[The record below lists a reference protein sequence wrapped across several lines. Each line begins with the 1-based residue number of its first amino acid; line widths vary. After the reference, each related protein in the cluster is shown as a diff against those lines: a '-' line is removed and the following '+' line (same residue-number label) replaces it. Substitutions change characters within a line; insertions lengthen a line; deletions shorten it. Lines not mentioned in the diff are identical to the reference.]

1 MIINENPT
9 DNKVAVVAETDELL
23 AEVLHHLSE
32 CFEAIEPILIGKN
45 AVSKLE
51 QFQPHIIIFFC
62 HKVSSAEAFYLTL
75 HRTCNGFSSWMH
87 ESIILCAREEAK
99 KCYQLCIDNVFND
112 FCLFKPV
119 YEPFSLRLTVTQA
132 IERRKAHLER
142 AGQRNE
148 FKNIDQEFKSIEKEL
163 DKTVNKIESISK
175 KDWQMAPFFTRFI
188 KQKVDGFQQ
197 SIIND
202 PQENGIEVVNENKI
216 KDSFDRL
223 KSDVT
228 SSEDIKS
235 QEEIQNDAVLAV
247 QDELAKI
254 VADISTQRRQLGET
268 STSLK
273 EVCELDKTHI
283 LLIDND
289 IKSIKMIREALKS
302 DSYVLTIVPGPQQG
316 RDVLN
321 KLSIDVILVDTQPSD
336 MQGAKFLQDI
346 QSSKLHGHIPI
357 IIISRANGKQSVQ
370 HGLRLGASDYI
381 IKPFEKQLIEKRISR
396 LLEAS

>member
-9 DNKVAVVAETDELL
+9 DNKVAIVAETDELL
-23 AEVLHHLSE
+23 TEVLHHLNE
-32 CFEAIEPILIGKN
+32 CFESIEPILIGKN

-51 QFQPHIIIFFC
+51 EFQPHIIIFFC
-62 HKVSSAEAFYLTL
+62 HKVSSAEAFYLTV

-273 EVCELDKTHI
+273 EACELDKTHI

-302 DSYVLTIVPGPQQG
+302 DSYVLTIVADPQQG

-346 QSSKLHGHIPI
+346 QSSNLHGHIPI

>member
-1 MIINENPT
+1 MVIDENPT
-9 DNKVAVVAETDELL
+9 DNKIAVVAETDELL
-23 AEVLHHLSE
+23 TEVLHHLKES
-32 CFEAIEPILIGKN
+32 FEIIEPILIDKN

-51 QFQPHIIIFFC
+51 EFQPHIIIFFC
-62 HKVSSAEAFYLTL
+62 HKVSAAEAFYLTL
-75 HRTCNGFSSWMH
+75 HRTCNGLSSWMH

-132 IERRKAHLER
+132 IERRNIHLEK
-142 AGQRNE
+142 AGRRNE
-148 FKNIDQEFKSIEKEL
+148 FKSIDREFKSIENEL
-163 DKTVNKIESISK
+163 DKTVYKIGCIGKEDGQI
-175 KDWQMAPFFTRFI
+175 APFFAQFI
-188 KQKVDGFQQ
+188 HQKVDAFQQ
-197 SIIND
+197 SIISD
-202 PQENGIEVVNENKI
+202 PQENGLDILDENKVR
-216 KDSFDRL
+216 DSFGRL
-223 KSDVT
+223 KKDVADT
-228 SSEDIKS
+228 DQIKTP
-235 QEEIQNDAVLAV
+235 EEIQNDAVLAV
-247 QDELAKI
+247 QNELAKI

-273 EVCELDKTHI
+273 EACELDKTHI

-302 DSYVLTIVPGPQQG
+302 DNYVVTIVPGPQQG
-316 RDVLN
+316 RDVLD

-357 IIISRANGKQSVQ
+357 VIISRANGRQSVQ

-396 LLEAS
+396 LLEVS

>member
-9 DNKVAVVAETDELL
+9 DNKVAIVAETDELL
-23 AEVLHHLSE
+23 TEVLHHLNE
-32 CFEAIEPILIGKN
+32 CFESIEPILIGKN

-51 QFQPHIIIFFC
+51 EFQPHIIIFFC
-62 HKVSSAEAFYLTL
+62 HKVSSAEAFYLTV

-132 IERRKAHLER
+132 IERRKAHLDR

-273 EVCELDKTHI
+273 EACELDKTYI

-302 DSYVLTIVPGPQQG
+302 DSYVLTIVADPQQG

>member
-9 DNKVAVVAETDELL
+9 DNKVAIVAETDELL
-23 AEVLHHLSE
+23 TEVLHHLNE
-32 CFEAIEPILIGKN
+32 CFESIEPILIGKN

-51 QFQPHIIIFFC
+51 EFQPHIIIFFC

-273 EVCELDKTHI
+273 EACELDKTHI

-302 DSYVLTIVPGPQQG
+302 DSYVLTIVADPQQG

>member
-9 DNKVAVVAETDELL
+9 DNKVAIVAETDELL
-23 AEVLHHLSE
+23 TEVLHHLNE
-32 CFEAIEPILIGKN
+32 CFESIEPILIGKN

-51 QFQPHIIIFFC
+51 EFQPHIIIFFC
-62 HKVSSAEAFYLTL
+62 HKVSSAEAFYLTV

-228 SSEDIKS
+228 SSEDFKS

-273 EVCELDKTHI
+273 EACELDKTYI

-302 DSYVLTIVPGPQQG
+302 DSYVLTIVADPQQG

>member
-9 DNKVAVVAETDELL
+9 DNKVAIVAETDELL
-23 AEVLHHLSE
+23 TEVLHHLNE
-32 CFEAIEPILIGKN
+32 CFESIEPILIGKN

-51 QFQPHIIIFFC
+51 EFQPHIIIFFC
-62 HKVSSAEAFYLTL
+62 HKVSSAEAFYLTV

-87 ESIILCAREEAK
+87 ESIILCTREEAK

-273 EVCELDKTHI
+273 EACELDKTYI

-302 DSYVLTIVPGPQQG
+302 DSYVLTIVADPQQG

-346 QSSKLHGHIPI
+346 QSSNLHGHIPI

>member
-9 DNKVAVVAETDELL
+9 DNKVAIVAETDELL
-23 AEVLHHLSE
+23 TEVLHHLNE
-32 CFEAIEPILIGKN
+32 CFESIEPILIGKN

-51 QFQPHIIIFFC
+51 EFQPHIIIFFC
-62 HKVSSAEAFYLTL
+62 HKVSSAEAFYLTV

-273 EVCELDKTHI
+273 EACELDKTYI

-302 DSYVLTIVPGPQQG
+302 DSYVLTIVADPQQG

-346 QSSKLHGHIPI
+346 QSSNLHGHIPI

>member
-1 MIINENPT
+1 MLIDENPT
-9 DNKVAVVAETDELL
+9 DNKVAIVAETDELL
-23 AEVLHHLSE
+23 TEVLHHLKES
-32 CFEAIEPILIGKN
+32 FETIEPILIDKN
-45 AVSKLE
+45 TASKLE

-62 HKVSSAEAFYLTL
+62 HKVSAAEALYLTM
-75 HRTCNGFSSWMH
+75 HRTCKGFSSWMH
-87 ESIILCAREEAK
+87 ESIILCTREEAK

-132 IERRKAHLER
+132 IERRNIHLEK
-142 AGQRNE
+142 AGRRNE
-148 FKNIDQEFKSIEKEL
+148 FKSIDREFKSIENEL
-163 DKTVNKIESISK
+163 DKTVYKIGCIGKTNEQI
-175 KDWQMAPFFTRFI
+175 DPFLTTFVN
-188 KQKVDGFQQ
+188 QKVDAFQQ
-197 SIIND
+197 SIIID
-202 PQENGIEVVNENKI
+202 PQENGLEVIDENKV

-223 KSDVT
+223 KSDVANT
-228 SSEDIKS
+228 DKLKNQED
-235 QEEIQNDAVLAV
+235 IQNDAVLAV
-247 QDELAKI
+247 QNELEKI

-268 STSLK
+268 STNLK

-283 LLIDND
+283 LFIDND

-302 DSYVLTIVPGPQQG
+302 DNYVLTIVPDPQQG

-336 MQGAKFLQDI
+336 IQGAKFLQEI

-357 IIISRANGKQSVQ
+357 IIISRANGRQSVQ

>member
-9 DNKVAVVAETDELL
+9 DNKVAIVAETDELL
-23 AEVLHHLSE
+23 TEVLHHLNE
-32 CFEAIEPILIGKN
+32 CFESIEPILIGKN

-51 QFQPHIIIFFC
+51 EFQPHIIIFFC
-62 HKVSSAEAFYLTL
+62 HKVSSAEAFYLTV

-148 FKNIDQEFKSIEKEL
+148 FKSIDQEFKSIEKEL

-273 EVCELDKTHI
+273 EACELDKTHI

-302 DSYVLTIVPGPQQG
+302 DSYVLTIVADPQQG

-346 QSSKLHGHIPI
+346 QSSKLHGHIPV

>member
-9 DNKVAVVAETDELL
+9 DNKVAIVAETDELL
-23 AEVLHHLSE
+23 TEVLHHLNE
-32 CFEAIEPILIGKN
+32 CFESIEPILIGKN

-51 QFQPHIIIFFC
+51 EFQPHIIIFFC
-62 HKVSSAEAFYLTL
+62 HKVSSAEAFYLTV

-273 EVCELDKTHI
+273 EACELDKTHI

-302 DSYVLTIVPGPQQG
+302 DSYVLTIVADPQQG

>member
-9 DNKVAVVAETDELL
+9 DNKVAIVAETDELL
-23 AEVLHHLSE
+23 TEVLHHLNE
-32 CFEAIEPILIGKN
+32 CFESIEPILIGKN

-51 QFQPHIIIFFC
+51 EFQPHIIIFFC
-62 HKVSSAEAFYLTL
+62 HKVSSAEAFYLTV

-228 SSEDIKS
+228 SSEDFKS

-273 EVCELDKTHI
+273 EACELDKTHI

-302 DSYVLTIVPGPQQG
+302 DSYVLTIVADPQQG

-346 QSSKLHGHIPI
+346 QSSNLHGHIPI

>member
-9 DNKVAVVAETDELL
+9 DNKVAIVAETDELL
-23 AEVLHHLSE
+23 TEVLHHLNE
-32 CFEAIEPILIGKN
+32 CFESIEPILIGKN

-51 QFQPHIIIFFC
+51 EFQPHIIIFFC
-62 HKVSSAEAFYLTL
+62 HKVSAAEAFYLTL

-197 SIIND
+197 SIISD

-254 VADISTQRRQLGET
+254 IADISTQRRQLGET

-273 EVCELDKTHI
+273 EACELDKTHI

-302 DSYVLTIVPGPQQG
+302 DNYVVTIVPGPQQG
-316 RDVLN
+316 RDVLD

-357 IIISRANGKQSVQ
+357 VIISRANGRQSVQ

>member
-9 DNKVAVVAETDELL
+9 DNKVAIVAETDELL
-23 AEVLHHLSE
+23 TEVLHHLNE
-32 CFEAIEPILIGKN
+32 CFESIEPILIGKN

-51 QFQPHIIIFFC
+51 EFQPHIIIFFC
-62 HKVSSAEAFYLTL
+62 HKVSSAEAFYLTV

-228 SSEDIKS
+228 SSEDFKS

-273 EVCELDKTHI
+273 EACELDKTHI

-302 DSYVLTIVPGPQQG
+302 DSYVLTIVADPQQG

>member
-9 DNKVAVVAETDELL
+9 DNKVAIVAETDELL
-23 AEVLHHLSE
+23 TEVLHHLNE
-32 CFEAIEPILIGKN
+32 CFESIEPILIGKN

-62 HKVSSAEAFYLTL
+62 HKVSSAEAFYLTV

-302 DSYVLTIVPGPQQG
+302 DSYVLTIVADPQQG

>member
-9 DNKVAVVAETDELL
+9 DNKVAIVAETDELL
-23 AEVLHHLSE
+23 TEVLHHLNE
-32 CFEAIEPILIGKN
+32 CFESIEPILIGKN

-62 HKVSSAEAFYLTL
+62 HKVSSAEAFYLTV

-273 EVCELDKTHI
+273 EACELDKTHI

-302 DSYVLTIVPGPQQG
+302 DSYVLTIVADPQQG

>member
-9 DNKVAVVAETDELL
+9 DNKVTVVAETDELL

-32 CFEAIEPILIGKN
+32 CFEAIEPILIDKN

>member
-9 DNKVAVVAETDELL
+9 DNKVAIVAETDELL
-23 AEVLHHLSE
+23 TEVLHHLNE
-32 CFEAIEPILIGKN
+32 CFESIEPILIGKN

-51 QFQPHIIIFFC
+51 EFQPHIIIFFC
-62 HKVSSAEAFYLTL
+62 HKVSSAEAFYLTV

-273 EVCELDKTHI
+273 EACELDKTYI

-302 DSYVLTIVPGPQQG
+302 DSYVLTIVADPQQG

>member
-9 DNKVAVVAETDELL
+9 DNKVAIVAETDELL
-23 AEVLHHLSE
+23 TEVLHHLNE
-32 CFEAIEPILIGKN
+32 CFESIEPILIGKN

-51 QFQPHIIIFFC
+51 EFQPHIIIFFC
-62 HKVSSAEAFYLTL
+62 HKVSSAEAFYLTV

-228 SSEDIKS
+228 SSEDFKS

-273 EVCELDKTHI
+273 EACELDKTYI

-302 DSYVLTIVPGPQQG
+302 DSYVLTIVADPQQG

-346 QSSKLHGHIPI
+346 QSSNLHGHIPI